1 MTDIFKQ
8 LAPRWRRVV
17 RDYALT
23 IWKQKDTPKTF
34 EKFNTQAGLF
44 ALRYKRELQDYYK
57 RKEINVY
64 RGTIDGKVN
73 DWLARQN
80 ATVDTLK
87 VIALAKKDKLI
98 GDEFAKLASQQGAD
112 VQKTLNKIYDVK
124 AGENVYRAFS
134 FGENFE
140 ARAEQ
145 IGEENAFELGREI
158 NEAVLSQDSELYLW
172 ENQHDNRVRET
183 HKNAPKGLGGL
194 VFLFSDPPTTI
205 TAGGVSHTGNPGT
218 DWGCRCFADIAPKG
232 AKPKRRYTVTE
243 KKSKKR

>member
-1 MTDIFKQ
+1 MTDIFKA

-44 ALRYKRELQDYYK
+44 ALRYKRDLELYYK
-57 RKEINVY
+57 NKELNVY
-64 RGTIDGKVN
+64 RGTIEGKVN
-73 DWLARQN
+73 DWLTRQS

-158 NEAVLSQDSELYLW
+158 NEAVLSENSDLYTW
-172 ENQHDNRVRET
+172 VNQHDNRVRES
-183 HKNAPKGLGGL
+183 HKNAPRGLGGL

-205 TAGGVSHTGNPGT
+205 DIYGNRFTGNPGT
-218 DWGCRCFADIAPKG
+218 PWGCRCIADTAPKG
-232 AKPKRRYTVTE
+232 AKPKRHYTVTE
-243 KKSKKR
+243 KKPKKR